1 MKGIRDNW
9 NYSPREKERDIKRG
23 RARERALQGHKNHKH
38 RKRQTV
44 NIECCIFK
52 QASGCWSKYFVFVFP
67 YFLC

>member
-9 NYSPREKERDIKRG
+9 NYSPRIRGRDIKRG

-52 QASGCWSKYFVFVFP
+52 PA
-67 YFLC
+67 